1 MLDAYELF
9 GKAKEL
15 GLEIQP
21 RVLAAVEADPSVVG
35 RIYNGVG
42 PEWLD
47 EEYRNLLD
55 SLSEVLL
62 PSVCI
67 HDLDFHFGDGTV
79 LDFMRANRRLE
90 KNGIICADAA
100 KKWYN
105 PRRYTI
111 RRQARLYSRAC
122 DLLGMSA
129 YVAAVEG
136 RAREKTDRG

>member
-9 GKAKEL
+9 EKAKEL

-21 RVLAAVEADPSVVG
+21 RVLTAVEADPSVVG
-35 RIYNGVG
+35 QIYNGVG
-42 PEWLD
+42 PEWLK
-47 EEYRNLLD
+47 EEYRKLLD

-79 LDFMRANRRLE
+79 LDFTRANQRLE

-122 DLLGMSA
+122 NLLGMSA
-129 YVAAVEG
+129 YVAAVE
-136 RAREKTDRG
+136 RRVQEKTDRG